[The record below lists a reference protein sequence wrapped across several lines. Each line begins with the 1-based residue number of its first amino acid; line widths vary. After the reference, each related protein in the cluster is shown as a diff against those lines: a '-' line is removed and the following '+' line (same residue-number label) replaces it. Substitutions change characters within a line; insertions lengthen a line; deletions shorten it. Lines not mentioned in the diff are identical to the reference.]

1 MKAQLTREQILALK
15 PEGVDA
21 AGMQDA
27 IANVG
32 ELQAGLRQRLA
43 EIAIGQTGPALAI
56 SDREFEAG
64 RREAE
69 MLDLADRRITEL
81 LSQMDAELAVL
92 RAKETMAAL
101 QRQAPP
107 VVEAVAALE
116 KWLENDLQKIKRMM
130 TAGFALQE
138 EADRL
143 RRDFMEQVD
152 LAYRDVELR
161 KLGSLGVEL
170 PQLPEKMPTTFL
182 LSRS

>member
-27 IANVG
+27 IANAG

-43 EIAIGQTGPALAI
+43 EIAVGQTGPALAI

-64 RREAE
+64 RRETE

-81 LSQMDAELAVL
+81 LTQMEAELAVL
-92 RAKETMAAL
+92 RAKETMASL
-101 QRQAPP
+101 QRQAPQ
-107 VVEAVAALE
+107 VAGAIAALE
-116 KWLENDLQKIKRMM
+116 KWLATDLKKIQQMM

-161 KLGSLGVEL
+161 RLGSLGVEL
-170 PQLPEKMPTTFL
+170 PRLPETMPRNLFPNW
-182 LSRS
+182 S